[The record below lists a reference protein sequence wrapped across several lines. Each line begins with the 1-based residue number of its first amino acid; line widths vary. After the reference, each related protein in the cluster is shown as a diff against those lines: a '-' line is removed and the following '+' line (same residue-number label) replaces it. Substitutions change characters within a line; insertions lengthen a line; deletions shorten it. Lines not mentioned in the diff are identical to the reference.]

1 MNLTEAMVRIA
12 DLEAEKEEL
21 TNQVGDLTVEK
32 DGYLEELNQI
42 KEKAKIHMK
51 EIQDAIDGKRKIT
64 TYIRDAYMSSLGEL
78 FLLNLITFEQFSV
91 FNEALSALECE

>member
-12 DLEAEKEEL
+12 GLEAEKEEL

-42 KEKAKIHMK
+42 KGTA
-51 EIQDAIDGKRKIT
+51 A
-64 TYIRDAYMSSLGEL
+64 
-78 FLLNLITFEQFSV
+78 
-91 FNEALSALECE
+91 